1 MRIVYTPHPVTDRS
15 SALSRKYLEGLN
27 PISGKPIL
35 EDIVAAL
42 TEPVSDEDKGTGFLP
57 REPRTRFLEPET
69 VENLEKYFYENNFTD
84 ELPIVLPTEEKVAAM
99 LKATSHRPDELVG
112 KMAASPP
119 HEAWEYTVEMVAV
132 NAVMSGAKP
141 EYFPAILAIAS
152 TGATSLISSTSSYAR
167 MALFNG
173 PVAKEIGMNSG
184 IGAMGPFNRANATIG
199 RCWTLISKNLG
210 GSGTPGETY
219 MGSQGSPLNYNNL
232 CFPETEEGLPP
243 GWKPFH
249 VQKGFKPAESVVS
262 IFGGWSLSNIAWYT
276 PLPVHEVIRGWLEHF
291 FSTSVTQATIIMDP
305 TVAADV
311 AAAGFDSKKA
321 FADYLIRNTGT
332 PGWLYWQTRQEEMQQ
347 GRKGAEPFASYLKL
361 GKENVVPVSRFTGKA
376 VMGTPVNPSVNFPAS
391 PTPIEIIVM
400 GGGTNTYWSGGDFSY
415 QSSTSID
422 EWR

>member
-1 MRIVYTPHPVTDRS
+1 M
-15 SALSRKYLEGLN
+15 A
-27 PISGKPIL
+27 
-35 EDIVAAL
+35 
-42 TEPVSDEDKGTGFLP
+42 
-57 REPRTRFLEPET
+57 RTTQAR
-69 VENLEKYFYENNFTD
+69 
-84 ELPIVLPTEEKVAAM
+84 
-99 LKATSHRPDELVG
+99 G
-112 KMAASPP
+112 KML
-119 HEAWEYTVEMVAV
+119 
-132 NAVMSGAKP
+132 NRR
-141 EYFPAILAIAS
+141 F
-152 TGATSLISSTSSYAR
+152 
-167 MALFNG
+167 
-173 PVAKEIGMNSG
+173 NSG